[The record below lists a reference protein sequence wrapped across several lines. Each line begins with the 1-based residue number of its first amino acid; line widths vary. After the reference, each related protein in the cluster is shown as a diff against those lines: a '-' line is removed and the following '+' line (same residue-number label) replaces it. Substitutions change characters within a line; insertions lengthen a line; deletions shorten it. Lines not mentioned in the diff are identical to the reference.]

1 MTKGRQ
7 LLDALSDD
15 TTVGRMTWR
24 RRSARSGDAHLGGM
38 LPFLVGSS
46 AMFAAMYSTQAILPE
61 LGREFHV
68 SASETGLTISVL
80 IVALAM
86 SAWFWG
92 PFSDRI
98 GRRRALV
105 LASALLVVPSLA
117 AAVAPTFGLLLLAR
131 VAQGLCMPGLLTVGV
146 PYSAEVFV
154 PRIGVRA
161 MGYYL
166 GSLVAGGLVGRIGVA
181 LLTAVVGWRAAL
193 AVLAL
198 LPLLATV
205 TMRRSLP
212 LEPASAPTS
221 GQVSRAVVGALLQN
235 RSLIAATIGGS
246 SLFFGFVAAFS
257 YVDFRLEQAPFSV
270 PPAAASLVFLLW
282 LFGAVGPTAGRLAGR
297 FGWQRIA
304 VGGLLLSS
312 VGLTVSLAP
321 TLPLLVVGLALTALG
336 TFAGVT
342 AFQLGVAAATEHDR
356 GMATA
361 LFYSVYYLAG
371 GLGGYLPGLAWQAW
385 GWSGVTGLALGVF
398 AIGLSAL
405 VIAVRS
411 EVRLDPTVASAG

>member
-1 MTKGRQ
+1 M
-7 LLDALSDD
+7 LDVPSDD
-15 TTVGRMTWR
+15 TTVGPVTWR
-24 RRSARSGDAHLGGM
+24 RRSGRIGDAHLGGM

-117 AAVAPTFGLLLLAR
+117 AAIAPTFGLLLLAR

-154 PRIGVRA
+154 PRIGARA

-181 LLTAVVGWRAAL
+181 MLTAVVGWRSAL
-193 AVLAL
+193 AALAL

-212 LEPASAPTS
+212 LEPASASTS
-221 GQVSRAVVGALLQN
+221 RQVSRAAVGALLRN

-257 YVDFRLEQAPFSV
+257 YVDFRLERAPFSV

-297 FGWQRIA
+297 FGWHRIA

-321 TLPLLVVGLALTALG
+321 ALPLLVVGLALTALG

-361 LFYSVYYLAG
+361 FFYSVYYLAG

-385 GWSGVTGLALGVF
+385 GWSGVTGLAIGVF
-398 AIGLSAL
+398 AFGLSAL

-411 EVRLDPTVASAG
+411 EVGLDPTVASAG